1 MNLYNM
7 NKMSVLPLRFWT
19 FAVATSFLFIT
30 CSRPPEFPN
39 EPIIEFIGLSKNT
52 IIQSRSS
59 QLPQDTIEISFKFTD
74 GDGNLGNADS
84 VNIILTD
91 SRDGFNH
98 LFKIGEIA
106 QLGEGKGIQGSIK
119 LTLTNRSDTRYFC
132 CTFPNTRL
140 TCIPSTTY
148 PKDSLYYSIK
158 IKDRAGNWSNTI
170 KTDNITILCQ

>member
-1 MNLYNM
+1 
-7 NKMSVLPLRFWT
+7 MSVFQSKFWIV
-19 FAVATSFLFIT
+19 AVAASLLAT

-39 EPIIEFIGLSKNT
+39 EPVIEFIRLSKNT

-98 LFKIGEIA
+98 LFKIGEIP
-106 QLGEGKGIQGSIK
+106 QLGAGKGIQGNIK
-119 LTLTNRSDTRYFC
+119 LSLTNRSDTRYFC

-140 TCIPSTTY
+140 TCIASTTY
-148 PKDSLYYSIK
+148 PRDSLHYSIK

>member
-1 MNLYNM
+1 M
-7 NKMSVLPLRFWT
+7 KSMSF
-19 FAVATSFLFIT
+19 TSFAYRILAIT
-30 CSRPPEFPN
+30 LILTESCSRPPEFPN
-39 EPIIEFIGLSKNT
+39 EPVIEYIGLSKNT

-84 VNIILTD
+84 VNILLTD

-106 QLGEGKGIQGSIK
+106 QLGAGRGIQGNIK

-140 TCIPSTTY
+140 TCIPSTSF

-170 KTDNITILCQ
+170 KTENITILCQ

>member
-1 MNLYNM
+1 MNL
-7 NKMSVLPLRFWT
+7 MSVFQLKFWIV
-19 FAVATSFLFIT
+19 AVASSLLVT

-39 EPIIEFIGLSKNT
+39 EPVIEFIGLSKNT

-98 LFKIGEIA
+98 LFKIGEIP
-106 QLGEGKGIQGSIK
+106 QLGAGKGIQGNIK
-119 LTLTNRSDTRYFC
+119 LSLTNRSDTRYFC

-140 TCIPSTTY
+140 TCIPSITF
-148 PKDSLYYSIK
+148 PRDSLYYSIK

-170 KTDNITILCQ
+170 KTNNITILCQ